1 MMNWESLFGIANTLA
16 LASWAMLIAGPRRA
30 ILLRGIRYGV
40 IGLFCL
46 AYTTLVMLYFFRVEG
61 GGFGSLHEVKALF
74 ASDPVVLAG
83 WLHYLAF
90 DLFVGLWIA
99 QRADALGVGRL
110 IQAPLLIATF
120 MFGPVGLLVASVIGL
135 SGRRIPAPVE

>member
-1 MMNWESLFGIANTLA
+1 MNWEALFGIANTIA
-16 LASWAMLIAGPRRA
+16 LACWAALIVAPRRA
-30 ILLRGIRYGV
+30 ILLGVIRYGV

-46 AYTTLVMLYFFRVEG
+46 AYATLVMLYFFRVEG
-61 GGFGSLHEVKALF
+61 GGFGSLQAVKLLF

-99 QRADALGVGRL
+99 GRTDARGVSRFV
-110 IQAPLLIATF
+110 QVPLLIATF
-120 MFGPVGLLVASVIGL
+120 MFGPIGLLVAGVATL
-135 SGRRIPAPVE
+135 SGRPIAAEIA